1 LLVITN
7 MIYEL
12 EKRTFTSIIPLI
24 TFGIRF
30 PEVLSIV
37 EGNNPG
43 WIFTDKPDRPATALV
58 WSKGIKGFYLVG
70 DEKNTA
76 FLSELNPY
84 IDEHLAKRM
93 HELRIDWFEI
103 CGNREAWDT
112 VIESIFSVRRLSQSL
127 QCIYTLDPQ
136 NYESRSHSA
145 EVDCEVRKVN
155 RKLLFGS
162 ELQNSEF
169 VHSKIKQFWD
179 SLEMFLERG
188 QGYVVVCREEAAS
201 VCFSAFVA
209 GNTHAIDVETTE
221 NYRRRGFAE
230 IVAREFVKE
239 CIKRG
244 LRPHWEC
251 MKENIASIALA
262 EKLGF
267 EKSVEYKLYSFPLEK
282 RETH

>member
-1 LLVITN
+1 

-24 TFGIRF
+24 SSGIRF
-30 PEVLSIV
+30 PEVLSII

-43 WIFTDKPDRPATALV
+43 WIFADKPDRPATALV
-58 WSKGIKGFYLVG
+58 WSKGIEGFYLVG

-103 CGNREAWDT
+103 CGNREAWDK
-112 VIESIFSVRRLSQSL
+112 VIESIFRERKLSQSF
-127 QCIYTLDPQ
+127 QCIYKLDTHH
-136 NYESRSHSA
+136 YESASHSV
-145 EVDCEVRKVN
+145 EVDCEVRKVDRN
-155 RKLLFGS
+155 MFFGS
-162 ELQNSEF
+162 ELHNNEF
-169 VHSKIKQFWD
+169 VLSKIKQFWD
-179 SLEMFLERG
+179 SLGMFLERG
-188 QGYVVVCREEAAS
+188 RGYVVVCREEAAS
-201 VCFSAFVA
+201 ICFSAFVA
-209 GNTHAIDVETTE
+209 GNTHAIDVETKE
-221 NYRRRGFAE
+221 GYRRRGFAE
-230 IVAREFVKE
+230 IMAREFVKE

-251 MKENIASIALA
+251 MKENVASIALA

-267 EKSVEYKLYSFPLEK
+267 EKNAEYKLYSFPLDK